1 MKQILI
7 LLTLLFSFTNVSG
20 QEKVDVFNA
29 INSVNKKLVNCIN
42 KGDIECVVMYY
53 TENAVFIGPNM
64 KPLVGR
70 DEIKAGMVADGTTL
84 LTLQT
89 DEIEV
94 FGNTANELGTFTT
107 STKDSELLDTGSYI
121 FVWKKTNDGW
131 KIHWEIFNSNLP
143 AN

>member
-42 KGDIECVVMYY
+42 KGDIECAVMYY
-53 TENAVFIGPNM
+53 TENAVFIGPNIM
-64 KPLVGR
+64 PLVGR
-70 DEIKAGMVADGTTL
+70 DEIKAGMVVDGTTL

-89 DEIEV
+89 NEIGLILYWTLRFHFLSHHFV
-94 FGNTANELGTFTT
+94 KCT
-107 STKDSELLDTGSYI
+107 LLDLIRKEKCKVKLI
-121 FVWKKTNDGW
+121 FD
-131 KIHWEIFNSNLP
+131 
-143 AN
+143 